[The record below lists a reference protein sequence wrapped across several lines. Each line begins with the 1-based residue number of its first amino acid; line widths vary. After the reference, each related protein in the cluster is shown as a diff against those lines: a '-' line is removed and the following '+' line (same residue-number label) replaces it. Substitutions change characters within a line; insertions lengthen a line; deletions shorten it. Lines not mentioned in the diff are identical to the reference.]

1 MEQNKLIGIVAYITL
16 IGLIIAFI
24 LNSTNKD
31 PFASFHI
38 RQSLGIFATSIVI
51 SLFAVV
57 PFIGWVLAI
66 VASLLI
72 LVMWIMGLISAIG
85 GEMKPV
91 PVLGEK
97 FEEWFQAV

>member
-1 MEQNKLIGIVAYITL
+1 MIGIVSYITL
-16 IGLIIAFI
+16 IGLIVAFI

-38 RQSLGIFATSIVI
+38 RQSLGIFATSILI
-51 SLFAVV
+51 SILAMI

-72 LVMWIMGLISAIG
+72 LVMWIMGLISAVG

-97 FEEWFQAV
+97 FEEWFQAI